1 MEVRMKNAIGLL
13 AACAAC
19 ALAFAA
25 SAQNRPAYP
34 DKPVTLVVGFAAG
47 GAADTVARFLADY
60 AREHRN
66 VQMVVENRPG
76 ASGTTAAD
84 RVTRAAPDGY
94 TLMVASPSPIWVLP
108 QLQKLGYDP
117 LQGLTPVGQLIS
129 QPLPLYV
136 RADSPFNSYAEVL
149 KFARENPG
157 SFRWGTSGARGF
169 AEIVMEAAFKREKV
183 ETTTVP
189 FKGGAEAIVA
199 LLGGHIEAVASSDF
213 GPVLQDRKVK
223 LLVETGPYKIAQA
236 PQVPTFRE
244 LGYPLCLPVFYG
256 LFGPGGM
263 DPQQLRWWDTLVKDA
278 VASPKFARVAQTM
291 GGTPAF
297 QPSAEFAN
305 TIRRG
310 YVEFGKAL
318 AVEKQRL

>member
-1 MEVRMKNAIGLL
+1 MAYRIALLL
-13 AACAAC
+13 ACATWALSPA
-19 ALAFAA
+19 ALA
-25 SAQNRPAYP
+25 QPKGGYP
-34 DKPVTLVVGFAAG
+34 DKPVTIVVGFAAG
-47 GAADTVARFLADY
+47 GAADTVARFIADY

-66 VQMVVENRPG
+66 VQVVVENRAG
-76 ASGTTAAD
+76 ASGTIAAE
-84 RVTRAAPDGY
+84 RVSRAAPDGY
-94 TLMVASPSPIWVLP
+94 TLMMASPSPIWVLP
-108 QLQKLGYDP
+108 QVQKLTYDP
-117 LQGLTPVGQLIS
+117 IMNLTPVAQLIS

-136 RADSPFNSYAEVL
+136 RADSPFNSYADVL
-149 KFARENPG
+149 NYARGNPG
-157 SFRWGTSGARGF
+157 KFRWGTSGARGF

-213 GPVLQDRKVK
+213 GPVLQDGRVK
-223 LLVETGPYKIAQA
+223 LLVETGPYKIPGA
-236 PQVPTFRE
+236 PNVPTFRE
-244 LGYPLCLPVFYG
+244 LGYPLSVAVFYG

-263 DPQQLRWWDTLVKDA
+263 DPVHLRWWDVLVKEA

-291 GGTPAF
+291 SGTPAF
-297 QPSAEFAN
+297 QPSEEFGN

>member
-1 MEVRMKNAIGLL
+1 MSPSL
-13 AACAAC
+13 ALFIACAAC
-19 ALAFAA
+19 AVSTTAA
-25 SAQNRPAYP
+25 AQPAQPYP
-34 DKPVTLVVGFAAG
+34 SKTVTVVVGFAPG
-47 GAADTVARFLADY
+47 GAADTVARFIADF

-66 VQMVVENRPG
+66 AVVIVENRPG
-76 ASGTTAAD
+76 ASGTTAAAQVA
-84 RVTRAAPDGY
+84 RSAPDGY

-108 QLQKLGYDP
+108 QVQKLSYDP
-117 LQGLTPVGQLIS
+117 LQGLTPVSQLIS

-136 RADSPFNSYAEVL
+136 RADSPFNSYADVL
-149 KFARENPG
+149 NYARANPG
-157 SFRWGTSGARGF
+157 NFRWGTSGARGF

-189 FKGGAEAIVA
+189 FKGGAEAILS

-213 GPVLQDRKVK
+213 GPVLRDGKVK

-244 LGYPLCLPVFYG
+244 LGYPLAVAVFYG

-263 DPQQLRWWDTLVKDA
+263 DGAHLRWWDTLMKDA
-278 VASPKFARVAQTM
+278 VASPKFAQVAQTM

-297 QPSAEFAN
+297 QASPEFGA

-318 AVEKQRL
+318 AVEK

>member
-1 MEVRMKNAIGLL
+1 MTNPIALL
-13 AACAAC
+13 LACAAC
-19 ALAFAA
+19 AFATGA
-25 SAQNRPAYP
+25 PAQTRGGYP
-34 DKPVTLVVGFAAG
+34 DKPVTIVVGFAPG
-47 GAADTVARFLADY
+47 GAADTVARFISDY

-66 VQMVVENRPG
+66 ALVVVENRPG
-76 ASGTTAAD
+76 ASGATAAD
-84 RVTRAAPDGY
+84 RVSRAQPDGY

-108 QLQKLGYDP
+108 QVQKFSYDP
-117 LQGLTPVGQLIS
+117 ILGLTPVAQLIR

-149 KFARENPG
+149 KYARENPG
-157 SFRWGTSGARGF
+157 RFRWGTSGARGF

-213 GPVLQDRKVK
+213 GPALQDRKVK
-223 LLVETGPYKIAQA
+223 LLVETGPYRIAQA
-236 PQVPTFRE
+236 PEVPTFKE
-244 LGYPLCLPVFYG
+244 LGYPLSVPVFYG

-263 DPQQLRWWDTLVKDA
+263 DKAQLQWWDALMKEA

-291 GGTPAF
+291 GGTPDF
-297 QPSAEFAN
+297 QASTEFGA
-305 TIRRG
+305 TIRAG

-318 AVEKQRL
+318 AAGK